1 MSVGASIL
9 DELALDSHES
19 FKGIPIFAPGRSMIV
34 TENCGRGNAD
44 IKRRDIYFT
53 VTSVTHKAMF
63 QLHGT
68 SLQAKRLYSLEH
80 DPRELNNIIKDPAN
94 QNVIADME
102 SYLLKER
109 GVLLTQRALTRVEDP
124 SK

>member
-1 MSVGASIL
+1 
-9 DELALDSHES
+9 
-19 FKGIPIFAPGRSMIV
+19 MIV

-80 DPRELNNIIKDPAN
+80 DPRELNNIVKDAAN

-109 GVLLTQRALTRVEDP
+109 DALLSQRGLTRVRDP
-124 SK
+124 SQ